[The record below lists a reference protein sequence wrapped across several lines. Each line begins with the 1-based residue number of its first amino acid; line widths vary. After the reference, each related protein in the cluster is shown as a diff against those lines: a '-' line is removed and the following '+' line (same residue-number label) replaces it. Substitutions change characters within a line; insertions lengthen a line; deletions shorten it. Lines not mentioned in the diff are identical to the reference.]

1 MVDGVLEAARWILED
16 AIDHSDETSRQASL
30 AWLKTAPLKALHPS
44 RFGHA
49 LHTFQMLSSSVPCS
63 TIILHLR
70 D

>member
-44 RFGHA
+44 RCKETHSKCCPVQYLA
-49 LHTFQMLSSSVPCS
+49 L
-63 TIILHLR
+63 
-70 D
+70 